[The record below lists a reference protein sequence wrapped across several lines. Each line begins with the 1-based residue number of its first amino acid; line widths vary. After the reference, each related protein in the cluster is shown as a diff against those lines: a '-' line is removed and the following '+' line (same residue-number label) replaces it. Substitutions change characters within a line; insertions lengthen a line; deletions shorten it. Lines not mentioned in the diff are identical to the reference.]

1 MLVFNPKILT
11 AMNKSIKAKRWL
23 RLTVLSLALN
33 SVFTGCEK
41 DLAYKNNQ
49 ELNNENYP
57 KSADDA
63 NAAVTAMY
71 SGMMQ
76 GGLWNGFSAAQAGY
90 ATQASQTTD
99 EAICNWDD
107 GGSWKRL
114 NALNFD
120 PDFGSIT
127 RHYGSLVRY
136 ISKITGVIP
145 QIEAIT
151 MDDNLKK
158 RYIGELKALRGYFM
172 QILYLYYG
180 PVPVVLDPTIL
191 NTPESALL
199 PRPSK
204 TEMVDLIEKDL
215 KEASAVLPDKF
226 TGADYGRFSKAACLT
241 SLMKLYMQEKRWK
254 DAVDM
259 GNQIKSIGFS
269 LSTNYEDN
277 FNITSKG
284 GNSEIILAIVCNATS
299 PTNGNIYRPHY
310 LPTDYYEVSN
320 DGFDTAWGGYRMPWK
335 TYDKFDQKDNRL
347 KLLMEKYPTRKDGQ
361 VVLRDARAGGDIG
374 AVMMKYGP
382 DPAKTSVEVSA
393 IDIVVMRYADV
404 SLLMAEAMNELNGP
418 SAEAYAFINDV
429 RTTHGKLPALS
440 GFNQSDFRKAIQ
452 DERLFELWAEGVRRD
467 DLIRW
472 GQYIQR
478 AKDDG
483 YADVDDYLNLY
494 PLPRT
499 AINESNGIIKQNP
512 GYN

>member
-1 MLVFNPKILT
+1 
-11 AMNKSIKAKRWL
+11 MNKSIKAKRWL

-180 PVPVVLDPTIL
+180 PVPVVLDPAIL
-191 NTPESALL
+191 NKPESALL

-215 KEASAVLPDKF
+215 KEAIAVLPDKF

-277 FNITSKG
+277 FNIKNKG

-393 IDIVVMRYADV
+393 VDIVVMRYADV

-418 SAEAYAFINDV
+418 SAEAYTFINDV
-429 RTTHGKLPALS
+429 RTMHGKLPALS
-440 GFNQSDFRKAIQ
+440 GFNQTDFRKAIQ